1 MRWLARLFRPW
12 HEGSLGL
19 TFTTGRK
26 AETFRTMTPS
36 QGRERGEM
44 KHLND
49 QELMRIVQSGD
60 YSPASEIYDRYS
72 GRIYNFAFRFLKNS
86 EAAEDATQEVFVKM
100 LKHANQFHGDAKL
113 STWLFSIT
121 ANWCRDYLR
130 KADNKSK
137 ESEDV
142 LISLPA
148 PSELAPDRNLERRES
163 ERRVQRALQSLTAE
177 QREAILLSRYQG
189 LSYAEIAQIAGC
201 SEGAVKTRVF
211 RAMETLKKILTGDAS
226 GGDRWLNVVQ

>member
-1 MRWLARLFRPW
+1 MA
-12 HEGSLGL
+12 
-19 TFTTGRK
+19 
-26 AETFRTMTPS
+26 PS
-36 QGRERGEM
+36 KGREQGEM
-44 KHLND
+44 KHLSD
-49 QELMRIVQSGD
+49 QELMLIVQGGD

-72 GRIYNFAFRFLKNS
+72 ARIYNFAFRFLKNA

-100 LKHANQFHGDAKL
+100 MKYANQFQGDAKL

-130 KADNKSK
+130 KADNKPK
-137 ESEDV
+137 EAEDV
-142 LISLPA
+142 LVTLPS
-148 PSELAPDRNLERRES
+148 PNELGPERNLEIKED
-163 ERRVQRALQSLTAE
+163 ERRVQRALQALTPE

-211 RAMETLKKILTGDAS
+211 RAMETLKKALTGEGR
-226 GGDRWLNVVQ
+226 GGNQWSNVMS

>member
-1 MRWLARLFRPW
+1 
-12 HEGSLGL
+12 
-19 TFTTGRK
+19 
-26 AETFRTMTPS
+26 
-36 QGRERGEM
+36 M
-44 KHLND
+44 KHLSD
-49 QELMRIVQSGD
+49 QELMRIVQAGD
-60 YSPASEIYDRYS
+60 FSPASEIYDRYS
-72 GRIYNFAFRFLKNS
+72 SRIYNFAYRFLKNS

-137 ESEDV
+137 EPEDV
-142 LISLPA
+142 LVSLPA
-148 PSELAPDRNLERRES
+148 PAELSPERNLQRRENERRI
-163 ERRVQRALQSLTAE
+163 QKALGALTPE

-189 LSYAEIAQIAGC
+189 LSYAEIAQISGC

-211 RAMETLKKILTGDAS
+211 RAMETLKKALATEGS
-226 GGDRWLNVVQ
+226 GGERCLNVIS

>member
-1 MRWLARLFRPW
+1 MPA
-12 HEGSLGL
+12 SN
-19 TFTTGRK
+19 
-26 AETFRTMTPS
+26 
-36 QGRERGEM
+36 GRENGEM

-137 ESEDV
+137 ESDDV
-142 LISLPA
+142 LVTLPA
-148 PSELAPDRNLERRES
+148 PAELSPDRNLEKREDAA
-163 ERRVQRALQSLTAE
+163 RVRKALEALTAE

-211 RAMETLKKILTGDAS
+211 RAMETLKKTLMGDAR
-226 GGDRWLNVVQ
+226 GGDQCLNVAQ

>member
-1 MRWLARLFRPW
+1 MPASNRR
-12 HEGSLGL
+12 
-19 TFTTGRK
+19 
-26 AETFRTMTPS
+26 ET
-36 QGRERGEM
+36 GEM
-44 KHLND
+44 RHLGD
-49 QELMRIVQSGD
+49 QELMRIVQAGD
-60 YSPASEIYDRYS
+60 FSPASEIYDRYS
-72 GRIYNFAFRFLKNS
+72 GRIYNFALRFLKNA

-100 LKHANQFHGDAKL
+100 MKHANQFQGDAKL

-130 KADNKSK
+130 KADNKTK
-137 ESEDV
+137 ETEEV

-148 PSELAPDRNLERRES
+148 PIEHGPDRTLEQREN
-163 ERRVQRALQSLTAE
+163 EVRVQRALQALTPE

-211 RAMETLKKILTGDAS
+211 RAMETLKKALVVDLR
-226 GGDRWLNVVQ
+226 GGDRCLNA

>member
-1 MRWLARLFRPW
+1 
-12 HEGSLGL
+12 
-19 TFTTGRK
+19 
-26 AETFRTMTPS
+26 
-36 QGRERGEM
+36 M
-44 KHLND
+44 KHLSD
-49 QELMRIVQSGD
+49 QELMRLIQAGD
-60 YSPASEIYDRYS
+60 FSPASEIYDRYS
-72 GRIYNFAFRFLKNS
+72 GRIYNFALRFLKNS

-100 LKHANQFHGDAKL
+100 LKHANQFQGDAKL

-137 ESEDV
+137 ESDDV
-142 LISLPA
+142 LVTLPTPA
-148 PSELAPDRNLERRES
+148 EHAPDRKLEQREDA
-163 ERRVQRALQSLTAE
+163 QRLQQALQALTPE

-189 LSYAEIAQIAGC
+189 LSYAEIAQISGC

-211 RAMETLKKILTGDAS
+211 RAMETLKKTLLGDAR

>member
-1 MRWLARLFRPW
+1 MGP
-12 HEGSLGL
+12 SN
-19 TFTTGRK
+19 
-26 AETFRTMTPS
+26 RTD
-36 QGRERGEM
+36 RREM
-44 KHLND
+44 KHLSD
-49 QELMRIVQSGD
+49 QELMRIVQAGD
-60 YSPASEIYDRYS
+60 FSPATEIYERYS
-72 GRIYNFAFRFLKNS
+72 SRIYNFAYRFLRNA

-130 KADNKSK
+130 KADNKAK
-137 ESEDV
+137 EAEDV

-148 PSELAPDRNLERRES
+148 PADQAPDRNLERRQDE
-163 ERRVQRALQSLTAE
+163 QMIQKALSALTPE

-189 LSYAEIAQIAGC
+189 LSYAEIAQISGC

-211 RAMETLKKILTGDAS
+211 RAMETLKKALAGEAR
-226 GGDRWLNVVQ
+226 GGDRCLNAIP

>member
-1 MRWLARLFRPW
+1 MAA
-12 HEGSLGL
+12 SK
-19 TFTTGRK
+19 K
-26 AETFRTMTPS
+26 ADR
-36 QGRERGEM
+36 REM
-44 KHLND
+44 KHLSD
-49 QELMRIVQSGD
+49 QELMRIVQAGD
-60 YSPASEIYDRYS
+60 FSPASEIYDRYS
-72 GRIYNFAFRFLKNS
+72 SRIYNFAYRFLKNS

-137 ESEDV
+137 ESDDV
-142 LISLPA
+142 LVTLPA
-148 PSELAPDRNLERRES
+148 PTEHSPERTLERRED
-163 ERRVQRALQSLTAE
+163 ERRIQKALTALTPE

-189 LSYAEIAQIAGC
+189 LSYAEIAQISGC

-211 RAMETLKKILTGDAS
+211 RAMETLKKALTGEAS
-226 GGDRWLNVVQ
+226 GGDRCLNVIS

>member
-1 MRWLARLFRPW
+1 
-12 HEGSLGL
+12 
-19 TFTTGRK
+19 
-26 AETFRTMTPS
+26 
-36 QGRERGEM
+36 M
-44 KHLND
+44 KHLSD
-49 QELMRIVQSGD
+49 QELMRIVQAGD

-72 GRIYNFAFRFLKNS
+72 GRIYNFAFRFLKNA
-86 EAAEDATQEVFVKM
+86 EAAEDAVQEVFVKM

-130 KADNKSK
+130 KADNKAK
-137 ESEDV
+137 EGGRRAGHSAGARA
-142 LISLPA
+142 SSRRTA
-148 PSELAPDRNLERRES
+148 NLERREN
-163 ERRVQRALQSLTAE
+163 EQRVRRALATLTAE

-211 RAMETLKKILTGDAS
+211 RAMETLKKTLTGEAS
-226 GGDRWLNVVQ
+226 GGDRCLNVVQ

>member
-1 MRWLARLFRPW
+1 MPA
-12 HEGSLGL
+12 SN
-19 TFTTGRK
+19 
-26 AETFRTMTPS
+26 
-36 QGRERGEM
+36 GRENGEM

-60 YSPASEIYDRYS
+60 FSPASEIYDRYS

-137 ESEDV
+137 ESDDV
-142 LISLPA
+142 LVTLPA
-148 PSELAPDRNLERRES
+148 PAELSPDRNLEQREDAA
-163 ERRVQRALQSLTAE
+163 RVRKALEALTAE

-211 RAMETLKKILTGDAS
+211 RAMETLKKTLMGDAR
-226 GGDRWLNVVQ
+226 GGDQCLNVAQ

>member
-1 MRWLARLFRPW
+1 
-12 HEGSLGL
+12 
-19 TFTTGRK
+19 
-26 AETFRTMTPS
+26 
-36 QGRERGEM
+36 M

-49 QELMRIVQSGD
+49 QELMKLVQGGD
-60 YSPASEIYDRYS
+60 FGPASEIFDRYS
-72 GRIYNFAFRFLKNS
+72 GRIYNFALRFLKNS

-100 LKHANQFHGDAKL
+100 LKYANQFHGDAKL

-137 ESEDV
+137 ESDDV
-142 LISLPA
+142 LLTLAA
-148 PSELAPDRNLERRES
+148 PLDQTPDRNLETREN
-163 ERRVQRALQSLTAE
+163 ELRVQKALELLTPE
-177 QREAILLSRYQG
+177 QKEAILLSRYQG

-211 RAMETLKKILTGDAS
+211 RAMETLKKAL
-226 GGDRWLNVVQ
+226 GGDRRSSGGTPCLNVM

>member
-1 MRWLARLFRPW
+1 
-12 HEGSLGL
+12 
-19 TFTTGRK
+19 
-26 AETFRTMTPS
+26 
-36 QGRERGEM
+36 M

-72 GRIYNFAFRFLKNS
+72 GRIYNFAFRFLKNA
-86 EAAEDATQEVFVKM
+86 EASEDAVQEVFVKM

-137 ESEDV
+137 ESDDV
-142 LISLPA
+142 LVTLPA
-148 PSELAPDRNLERRES
+148 PAELAPDRSFEQREDAL
-163 ERRVQRALQSLTAE
+163 RVQRALQELTPE

-211 RAMETLKKILTGDAS
+211 RAMETLKKTLMGDAR
-226 GGDRWLNVVQ
+226 GGDRCLNVVQ

>member
-1 MRWLARLFRPW
+1 
-12 HEGSLGL
+12 
-19 TFTTGRK
+19 
-26 AETFRTMTPS
+26 
-36 QGRERGEM
+36 M
-44 KHLND
+44 KHLSD
-49 QELMRIVQSGD
+49 QELMRLVQAGD
-60 YSPASEIYDRYS
+60 FSPAAEIYDRYS
-72 GRIYNFAFRFLKNS
+72 SRIYNFAYRFLRNS

-137 ESEDV
+137 ETEDV
-142 LISLPA
+142 LVTLPA
-148 PSELAPDRNLERRES
+148 PADLSPERTLERRED
-163 ERRVQRALQSLTAE
+163 EKRIQKALSALTPE

-189 LSYAEIAQIAGC
+189 LSYAEIAQISGC

-211 RAMETLKKILTGDAS
+211 RAMETLKKALATEAS
-226 GGDRWLNVVQ
+226 GGDRCLNAI